1 MTKTL
6 LSLLALSLAGGL
18 ASSASTASAAP
29 AQAPAQAPAA
39 TAVFSMYCYWTGEA
53 TLGRVPGVVRTR
65 IGHLPGAEIV
75 EVSWD
80 PARTDLARLTAALKR
95 QNSFY
100 ALLAKNREERQRAL
114 AHLPGSE
121 VKVESEA
128 PDFLESKHSLRTR
141 HPDLYYLD
149 LSEAQA
155 IALNSWSYFG
165 GEMPDVLTPEQ
176 KALRPKV
183 RARLATGQPP
193 GLVPERHG
201 PGQAAYRKALLAWLE
216 G

>member
-1 MTKTL
+1 MTKPL
-6 LSLLALSLAGGL
+6 LSLLALSLAG
-18 ASSASTASAAP
+18 AMASTASAAP
-29 AQAPAQAPAA
+29 ARTE

-80 PARTDLARLTAALKR
+80 PSRTDLGQLTAALKR

-100 ALLAKNREERQRAL
+100 ALLARSREERQQAL

-121 VKVESEA
+121 VKVESDA
-128 PDFLESKHSLRTR
+128 PDFLDSKHSLRTR

-149 LSEAQA
+149 LTEAQA

-165 GEMPDVLTPEQ
+165 GAMPDVLTPEQ
-176 KALRPKV
+176 QARQPKLRK
-183 RARLATGQPP
+183 RLAAGQKP
-193 GLVPERHG
+193 GLVPERTG
-201 PGQAAYRKALLAWLE
+201 PGQAAYRKALVAWLE
-216 G
+216 E

>member
-1 MTKTL
+1 MVKKAIVPFFAALIAL
-6 LSLLALSLAGGL
+6 LMLQ
-18 ASSASTASAAP
+18 TASAAP
-29 AQAPAQAPAA
+29 ARTE
-39 TAVFSMYCYWTGEA
+39 TAVFSMFCYWTGEA

-75 EVSWD
+75 EVHYD
-80 PARTDLARLTAALKR
+80 PAQTDVGELAAALKR

-100 ALLAKNREERQRAL
+100 ALIAPGREERERAL
-114 AHLPGSE
+114 AHLAAGE
-121 VKVESEA
+121 VKVEDEA
-128 PDFLESKHSLRTR
+128 PGFLESKHSLRTR

-165 GEMPDVLTPEQ
+165 GPMPEVLTPEQ
-176 KALRPKV
+176 KALRPKL
-183 RARLATGQPP
+183 RERLQAGEAP
-193 GLVPERHG
+193 GLIPERSG
-201 PGQAAYRKALLAWLE
+201 PGLAAYRRALLSWLE

>member
-1 MTKTL
+1 MIRALVPSLTL
-6 LSLLALSLAGGL
+6 AALLVSQMAA
-18 ASSASTASAAP
+18 AAPPTAAP
-29 AQAPAQAPAA
+29 ARAE

-53 TLGRVPGVVRTR
+53 TLGRVPGVVSTR

-80 PARTDLARLTAALKR
+80 PAKTDLAQLTAALKR

-100 ALLAKNREERQRAL
+100 ALLARSRDERQRAL
-114 AHLPGSE
+114 AHLPGIE
-121 VKVESEA
+121 VKVDGDTPEY
-128 PDFLESKHSLRTR
+128 LESKHSLRTR

-149 LSEAQA
+149 LTETQA

-165 GEMPDVLTPEQ
+165 GTMPNVLTPEQ
-176 KALRPKV
+176 QALRPKV

-201 PGQAAYRKALLAWLE
+201 PGQAAYRKALLAWLQE
-216 G
+216 

>member
-1 MTKTL
+1 LKKALVPLAAL
-6 LSLLALSLAGGL
+6 LMLLE
-18 ASSASTASAAP
+18 TASAAP
-29 AQAPAQAPAA
+29 ARTE

-75 EVSWD
+75 EVAYD
-80 PARTDLARLTAALKR
+80 PAQTDLGELAAALKR

-100 ALLAKNREERQRAL
+100 ALIARSREERQRAL
-114 AHLPGSE
+114 AFLPGSE
-121 VKVESEA
+121 VKVDGEA
-128 PDFLESKHSLRTR
+128 PGFLESKHSLRTR

-165 GEMPDVLTPEQ
+165 GPMPEVLTPEQ
-176 KALRPKV
+176 KAMRAKLRS
-183 RARLATGQPP
+183 RLAEGQAP
-193 GLVPERHG
+193 GLVPERSG
-201 PGQAAYRKALLAWLE
+201 AGWAAYRKALISWLE
-216 G
+216 S